1 MAPGATL
8 SQRKGVMA
16 SAAIKHT
23 SAVLKLP
30 RRVKNIGSFAQ
41 AILTAMTGNPTFA
54 NPSPTLATVEADLAA
69 FNAAE
74 AAVLTR
80 TKGAAQDR
88 NVKLVTLRADL
99 DHLMAYVQQVADA
112 SPSSAAS
119 IIESAGLSVRKVTLH
134 TKSDFSVVQGSVSGT
149 AKLVAKS
156 VGSRAAYEWQ
166 YSTDQKT
173 WLNAPSTLQA
183 KTEIDGLSPGTA
195 YFFRGRGI
203 TKAGPGDYSQVV
215 TLLMT

>member
-1 MAPGATL
+1 
-8 SQRKGVMA
+8 MA
-16 SAAIKHT
+16 STAIKHT

-41 AILTAMTGNPTFA
+41 SILTAMTGNASFP
-54 NPSPTLATVEADLAA
+54 NPQPSLATVEADLAA
-69 FNAAE
+69 FVSAE
-74 AAVLTR
+74 AAVLSR
-80 TKGAAQDR
+80 TKGAAQER
-88 NVKLVTLRADL
+88 NVKLVTLRTDL

-112 SPSSAAS
+112 TPSSAAS
-119 IIESAGLSVRKVTLH
+119 IIESAGLAVRKVTLH
-134 TKSDFSVVQGSVSGT
+134 TKGEISVVQGTVSGS

-173 WLNAPSTLQA
+173 WLNAPSTLQS

-195 YFFRGRGI
+195 YFFRSRGI
-203 TKAGPGDYSQVV
+203 TKAGPGDYTQVV
-215 TLLMT
+215 SLLMT